1 MSVSCVGKIESHRT
15 KEEKNALN
23 SKTTTKTISKT
34 ITASKPTTVE
44 EGSVENT
51 PTTPVVEQQLVSVDD
66 LIDVTPT
73 QNLEISSQNSDSG
86 SSVEEKVDKGS
97 EKKAK
102 NSRENSEIREI
113 PDAMSAS
120 MMAKKITTEEEAKAA
135 LAERRRLAR
144 EEAERQ
150 AELERQRLEA
160 ERQAEIQRQ
169 QEEEEKQRKFEEE
182 SNRMAEQARLAEE
195 MRLQQAI
202 EVSILKSLFLRMFT
216 EPFPIQCDLPF
227 YTG

>member
-23 SKTTTKTISKT
+23 SKTTTIKT
-34 ITASKPTTVE
+34 ITKTTTTKPTTVE
-44 EGSVENT
+44 ETSVENT

-66 LIDVTPT
+66 LVDVATT
-73 QNLEISSQNSDSG
+73 QNLEISSKNSDSG
-86 SSVEEKVDKGS
+86 SSVEEKADKGS
-97 EKKAK
+97 EKKKK

-120 MMAKKITTEEEAKAA
+120 MIAKKITTEEEAKAA

-160 ERQAEIQRQ
+160 ERQAELKRQ

-182 SNRMAEQARLAEE
+182 SNKMAEQARLAEE

-202 EVSILKSLFLRMFT
+202 EVSI
-216 EPFPIQCDLPF
+216 IQCLMLKNI
-227 YTG
+227 